1 MTATQLLRKDV
12 SKIGTRSRFYHDV
25 MELIDKAEKR
35 EKEQIIDFG
44 KNCQMI
50 HDVEYGD
57 GAVTF
62 LFTPEELY
70 QHTFKK

>member
-35 EKEQIIDFG
+35 EKEQIIEAYKADMYP
-44 KNCQMI
+44 CSYE
-50 HDVEYGD
+50 DAEEYYNQTYKTQ
-57 GAVTF
+57 A
-62 LFTPEELY
+62 
-70 QHTFKK
+70 Q